1 MENER
6 ETDKINP
13 MSPKV
18 LVTDLDGTL
27 FFPKRHLAMIPKKN
41 VEFLRKWVA
50 AGNRLVL
57 NSSRGEYYAKKIYDR
72 FGIPFDF
79 IGCDGTYVR
88 INGEVVK
95 EATFEP
101 EPFKKLLAVL
111 KRDFR
116 PSVSIG
122 SSKDYPILQSK
133 AHNTLFRTIL

>member
-27 FFPKRHLAMIPKKN
+27 FFPKRHLVMIPKKN

-57 NSSRGEYYAKKIYDR
+57 NSSRGEY
-72 FGIPFDF
+72 
-79 IGCDGTYVR
+79 
-88 INGEVVK
+88 
-95 EATFEP
+95 
-101 EPFKKLLAVL
+101 
-111 KRDFR
+111 
-116 PSVSIG
+116 
-122 SSKDYPILQSK
+122 
-133 AHNTLFRTIL
+133 